1 MAQEQ
6 VKGAFTVRF
15 LRIGDDVYITREI
28 YRMDGGVR
36 KGAALFQ
43 AIDTVSG
50 ALSVDWTDPNEQPI
64 CEFKASSAV
73 GYSVNIMQAVFAYDG
88 VQVLFSTADET
99 GWATSTNGKFQ
110 MKQED
115 GKIFFKI
122 IDNIASPTQVSNKQI
137 GYSLTYI
144 SNGMIN
150 SYSGSMDVV
159 IQQAGSDSHF
169 AVITTPRIILDAAN
183 PSTTLTLQAT
193 YGVKNITIGEDGYTA
208 EWHKDKV
215 KLSETGESINVH
227 RDDVDGASMY
237 VAKLLL
243 NGTPVAQDGQ
253 HVSDIADEYQV
264 RAKKYNDFVNEKT
277 NGHFDFYLMKN
288 NVTIPT
294 DDEKWQ
300 WDIYNAIGVVTKS
313 GAGKEVIITAEDC
326 KNIPIGGGAEYYS
339 DANYVGTVTLI

>member
-1 MAQEQ
+1 MEQ

-15 LRIGDDVYITREI
+15 LRIGDDVYITRDI
-28 YRMDGGVR
+28 YRMDKGVR

-43 AIDTVSG
+43 AIDKVSG

-64 CEFKASSAV
+64 CEFKAVSAV
-73 GYSVNIMQAVFAYDG
+73 GYPVNLIEAAFVYDG
-88 VQVLFSTADET
+88 VKVIFTTADET

-144 SNGMIN
+144 SNAMIN
-150 SYSGSMDVV
+150 SYVGSMDIV

-169 AVITTPRIILDAAN
+169 AVITTPRIVLDAAN
-183 PSTTLTLQAT
+183 PQTTLTLQAT
-193 YGVKNITIGEDGYTA
+193 YGVKNITIGEDGYTV
-208 EWHKDKV
+208 EWYKDKV
-215 KLSETGESINVH
+215 KLSDTGESINVH

-243 NGTPVAQDGQ
+243 NGVAVAQDGQ
-253 HVSDIADEYQV
+253 HISDVADEYQV
-264 RAKKYNDFVNEKT
+264 RVNRYVDFVNEKT
-277 NGHFDFYLMKN
+277 NGQMEFYLMKN
-288 NVTIPT
+288 NVTLTTT
-294 DDEKWQ
+294 DDQWT
-300 WDIYNAIGVVTKS
+300 WDIYNALGVVTKE
-313 GAGKEVIITAEDC
+313 GTGKNVVITAADC
-326 KNIPIGGGAEYYS
+326 KNVPVGGGAEYYS
-339 DANYVGTVTLI
+339 DANYVGTVTLV